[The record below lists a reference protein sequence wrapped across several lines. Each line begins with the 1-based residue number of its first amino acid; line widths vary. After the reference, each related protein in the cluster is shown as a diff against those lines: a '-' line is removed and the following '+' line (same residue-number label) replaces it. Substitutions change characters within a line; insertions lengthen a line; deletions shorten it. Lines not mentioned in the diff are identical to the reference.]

1 MRIYYVAAQFGCH
14 AYREEWVWQF
24 SLHIFRWQNKIKS
37 KDNLSAKKDL
47 CELGIRSDLWP
58 DDNEKYKAAC
68 FTLNNDGKDISL
80 SLLKNVKLRD
90 GYASYF
96 SSCVNVKS

>member
-1 MRIYYVAAQFGCH
+1 
-14 AYREEWVWQF
+14 
-24 SLHIFRWQNKIKS
+24 
-37 KDNLSAKKDL
+37 
-47 CELGIRSDLWP
+47 LWS

-68 FTLNNDGKDISL
+68 FTLNNDGKYISL